1 GCARQAHEV
10 WGLRRQAQ
18 EVWGTRRKATV
29 LLPVRKRELAPVRRL
44 KIASQHGK
52 DSSNAFSRKKRDARS
67 CRARMRSGQ
76 WRPNHARADLR
87 RTARSTANFRGKTLT
102 GFRPDST
109 GYIAAVNENGDCDH
123 GRYAAHAGADNRQIA
138 GGGQRID
145 CRRDGHCQWSS
156 SSVVIS
162 GSDSESSADQPGR
175 VISNTYRSRAASSV
189 GSTTG
194 REY

>member
-1 GCARQAHEV
+1 MRNKNFAEPRYSSRRFRIRIRAH
-10 WGLRRQAQ
+10 RRFESRAN
-18 EVWGTRRKATV
+18 
-29 LLPVRKRELAPVRRL
+29 
-44 KIASQHGK
+44 
-52 DSSNAFSRKKRDARS
+52 SSWNALSRTEQDARS
-67 CRARMRSGQ
+67 WRTSMRSGQ
-76 WRPNHARADLR
+76 WRPNHDGTNLT
-87 RTARSTANFRGKTLT
+87 RTAGSTADPRGKTLT

-123 GRYAAHAGADNRQIA
+123 GRHAAHAGADNRQIA
-138 GGGQRID
+138 GRGQRID

-156 SSVVIS
+156 SRVVIS

-194 REY
+194 RSTDR